1 MPSKFEQQLK
11 KHTIQEEK
19 KFDCINNTLE
29 TIKNNHLA
37 HIEKNITDINLN
49 NKEMKTDLAW
59 LLKFFWLIM
68 GSSIGALVTSVFN
81 LISK

>member
-11 KHTIQEEK
+11 EHTLEEEK
-19 KFDCINNTLE
+19 KFDDICNTLE
-29 TIKNNHLA
+29 KIKDNHLA
-37 HIEKNITDINLN
+37 HIEKNITDINLTHT
-49 NKEMKTDLAW
+49 EMKTDLAW